1 MKTPAFPSV
10 YARGSGRVFVMALS
24 MLVMLCPW
32 MKTPAAEVFAASS
45 HGDLFAFDGSTGQTL
60 MFLPFDNSLAKAA
73 GIGFRTRDNFWVV
86 DTQDPAGQRKV
97 ASYGYTA
104 EDGWGKRLEDAR
116 SGPAPNITNPY
127 GAAIWQGIFWTVG
140 YGSHSLWAYSHV
152 GEVAAG
158 GGLYLPRI
166 FGGQAK
172 NLGVDDSFSLPAYIA
187 FSALDGRRA
196 ITRFGDGLLIAVGGT
211 TERRINYGFGIPQPG
226 VAFDYTGSDPV
237 ETGTRHSLV
246 YVVDSRS
253 SAQRVIRY
261 DAVTGLPFGAN
272 PANRAD
278 PTFIPAGTGGMTAFT
293 GPIVIDPLTGDIFVT
308 GSNTNGGGFGGALC
322 RFDKDGNPKGLGN
335 SNTSAFIAAL
345 GQPCQHL
352 AIRPYVDP
360 KPFAGG
366 GTWQHSLTPS
376 SAGWAV
382 AVQEFVGTGPLDGAI
397 VQVRP
402 ATITEEI
409 NIGGAGS
416 RTITLQTRTAVNVGD
431 PNVYNLGPIVAKEG
445 GTLLVDPSVT
455 LSVAGDV
462 VASIGGKIELSPA
475 SSIELPLASLT
486 AAAGGVVKG
495 MGSIL
500 AKATKALSGGTLAP
514 GASPGQLTLQ
524 SDLHMDAGSHLEI
537 ELAGLTQGTGHD
549 FLDVQNS
556 ASGQCVLLGSLD
568 VKVLPP
574 LASSITAAN
583 TFTILSADSAVVL
596 QCSNLQ
602 SGRVTTVDGMG
613 SFAVQLANSDH
624 DVVLGDYQS
633 LPHPCPA
640 WATSFGLSGGDTALD
655 ADADGDGRKNLEEF
669 AFNTNPATGAQG
681 TVFASTR
688 QGNDVVVSFTRRR
701 TGTSRLSYVIET
713 STSLTGWAPLAAPW
727 AMQVTPVD
735 ASFETVT
742 LTAPAS
748 GQHFV
753 RVQVTGE

>member
-10 YARGSGRVFVMALS
+10 YPQGSGRVFVMALS

-32 MKTPAAEVFAASS
+32 MKTPAAEVFAASG
-45 HGDLFAFDGSTGQTL
+45 HGDIFAFDGSTGQTL
-60 MFLPFDNSLAKAA
+60 LSLPYSNTINKAR

-86 DTQDPAGQRKV
+86 EQADLAGVKAV
-97 ASYGYTA
+97 LSYGYTTA
-104 EDGWGKRLEDAR
+104 DGWKVRNEFAR
-116 SGPAPNITNPY
+116 ATSSFTNGY
-127 GAAIWQGIFWTVG
+127 GAAMWQGIFYAVG
-140 YGSHSLWAYSHV
+140 YSSHNLWAYSHV
-152 GEVAAG
+152 YQHPVGSGYE
-158 GGLYLPRI
+158 PRI
-166 FGGQAK
+166 GGGQAR
-172 NLGVDDSFSLPAYIA
+172 NLGVDDSFSFPAYIA
-187 FSALDGRRA
+187 FSPLDGRRA
-196 ITRFGDGLLIAVGGT
+196 ITRFGDGLLISVGAT
-211 TERRINYGFGIPQPG
+211 TERRIDYGFGIPQPG
-226 VAFDYTGSDPV
+226 VAFDYIGTDPV

-308 GSNTNGGGFGGALC
+308 GTNTNGGAFGGALC

-335 SNTSAFIAAL
+335 SNTSAFITAL
-345 GQPCQHL
+345 GQSCSHL

-500 AKATKALSGGTLAP
+500 AKATKALSDGTLAP

-583 TFTILSADSAVVL
+583 TFTILSAGSAVVL

-624 DVVLGDYQS
+624 DVVLGDYQP